1 MPTLSELADAHDLK
15 FGDYD
20 RLHFDGRTYTSKEL
34 SDQARRCATGL
45 QELGLQSGERVLI
58 VLPNGP
64 EVGTIYG
71 ATWRVG
77 GVVMP
82 VLFLLQPAEMAKI
95 VQQGEPA
102 VAVTSPEFLGTVR
115 QAVEGVRSVRH
126 VVTTGP
132 PGDVVVSFGELLR
145 LDPLVE
151 PVPVDEEDLA
161 ALLFTGGTTGASK
174 GVMLTHTNIAADAKA
189 GVDATG
195 VTDDDIALAALPL
208 AHGYGMLA
216 SATGLYV
223 KSFGVLLK
231 WFEPTQFLELIQK
244 FSVTR
249 LAVVPTMLQY
259 LLGMPLEDYDLSTLT
274 AVTSGAAPLP
284 MEVIRQWE
292 KRTDSIICEGYGCT
306 EATAAM
312 TVNRLDNR
320 KVGSVGTPITG
331 VEVRVVDEEDNEV
344 PRGEAGE
351 VVCRGPIVMK
361 GYWRHPEETANVLR
375 GGWLHTGDVG
385 RMDEDG
391 FLYIVERMKD
401 LIIRGGLNIY
411 PRDVEDAL
419 TEHPAVSMAGV
430 VGMPD
435 EMYGEEA
442 VAFVVR
448 TPGVDVT
455 EDELLEF
462 LVQRIGKPKRPKE
475 VRFVDALPL
484 TPVGKVARKELRN
497 QL

>member
-20 RLHFDGRTYTSKEL
+20 QLHFEGRTYTSKEL
-34 SDQARRCATGL
+34 SDLAKRCATGL
-45 QELGLQSGERVLI
+45 LELGLQPGERVLI

-71 ATWRVG
+71 ATWRAG
-77 GVVMP
+77 AVVMP
-82 VLFLLQPAEMAKI
+82 VLFLLQPAEMAK
-95 VQQGEPA
+95 VARQGEPA
-102 VAVTSPEFLGTVR
+102 IAVTSPEFLGTVR
-115 QAVEGVRSVRH
+115 QAVGGVPSMRH

-132 PGDVVVSFGELLR
+132 AEDGLVSFDELLR
-145 LDPLVE
+145 HDPLLESVA
-151 PVPVDEEDLA
+151 VDGEDLA

-174 GVMLTHTNIAADAKA
+174 GVMLTHNNIAADAEA

-195 VTDDDIALAALPL
+195 LTDDDIGLAALPL

-216 SATGLYV
+216 SATGVYV
-223 KSFGVLLK
+223 KTFGVLLK
-231 WFEPTQFLELIQK
+231 WFEPTQFLDSIQK
-244 FSVTR
+244 FGVTR

-259 LLGMPLEDYDLSTLT
+259 LLGMPLEDYDLSSLT

-312 TVNRLDNR
+312 TVNRLGNR

-331 VEVRVVDEEDNEV
+331 IEVRVVDEEDNEV
-344 PRGEAGE
+344 PPGEAGE

-361 GYWRHPEETANVLR
+361 GYWRQPEETATVLR

-385 RMDEDG
+385 RMDDER

-419 TEHPAVSMAGV
+419 TEHPAVAMAGV

-435 EMYGEEA
+435 EVYGEEA

-448 TPGVDVT
+448 TPGVDTT
-455 EDELLEF
+455 EEELLEF

-475 VRFVDALPL
+475 VRFVGELPL